1 MGVTHYAIQEWI
13 TYNQTGGAWASH
25 VSETPGPAPAPAFSR
40 PWRGRPSCS
49 RTPAGAASRGVGV
62 LWSRQRGL
70 VGWLAAPPFWTLNES
85 ATGSLAQSLRAD
97 RLQTEAAE
105 TGLVH

>member
-1 MGVTHYAIQEWI
+1 M
-13 TYNQTGGAWASH
+13 
-25 VSETPGPAPAPAFSR
+25 
-40 PWRGRPSCS
+40 RGHGLLPVLKAGCRCVGSAC
-49 RTPAGAASRGVGV
+49 AGAASRGVGV

-85 ATGSLAQSLRAD
+85 ATGSLAQRLRAD